1 MTIEFVIWFPVL
13 VALFIFFI
21 YYSQFLTRQ
30 TLILN
35 QMHQVA
41 RAYSAGFFLDTV
53 TAKAFIDDYLSRAA
67 DHSDNDLL
75 SSTVTDA
82 NGFVM
87 IEVVLPILDTSGFF
101 RFFVDKENGMLTTT
115 LQVRSPIEGRS

>member
-41 RAYSAGFFLDTV
+41 RAYSAGFFLDTA
-53 TAKAFIDDYLSRAA
+53 TAKEFIDEYLRKAA
-67 DHSDNDLL
+67 DHSESDLL

-82 NGFVM
+82 NGFVL